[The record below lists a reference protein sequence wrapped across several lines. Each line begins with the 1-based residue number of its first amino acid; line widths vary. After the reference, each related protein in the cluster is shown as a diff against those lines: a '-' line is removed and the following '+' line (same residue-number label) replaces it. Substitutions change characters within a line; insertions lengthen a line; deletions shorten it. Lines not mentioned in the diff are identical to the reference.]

1 MFNFKFEFI
10 NRIKKTLFPFYKN
23 SEIQFIFSKLQEDFP
38 TKPKKAMFV
47 GGCVRKHLSNEK
59 IDDID
64 IATSLTTDQIK
75 EKFKKTKLKI
85 VDSGIKHGTIT
96 IVSKNFKFEIT
107 TLRKDVKTD
116 GRHAEI
122 EYTENWQTDSERRD
136 FTINAIY
143 LDNKG
148 NLFDPQLGTID
159 LKNRNIKFIGDPNK
173 RIEEDYLRI
182 IRFIRFS
189 IEYESEAESSTLEA
203 IKLNLNGVR
212 KISKERILNELI
224 KILKNE
230 NFINIIN
237 KKNLKEVFLLIF
249 PEFKYFERLNY
260 LKKLQNRLNLNY
272 KIILSILLIDGKD
285 NHEYFAHKY
294 NISNDLRQFLKY
306 TSDNY
311 KTMLENKNFFKNDLK
326 KNIYLIGKENLK
338 ILNFLKFSENKKNKL
353 DEYLNIFQRIQSLN
367 IPKFTIDGS
376 YLKKHGMNEGL
387 LMGKT
392 LKILEKEW
400 LKNDFKISREK
411 ILEIIK
417 KQLS

>member
-159 LKNRNIKFIGDPNK
+159 LKNRNIKFK
-173 RIEEDYLRI
+173 
-182 IRFIRFS
+182 
-189 IEYESEAESSTLEA
+189 SEAESSTLEA

-400 LKNDFKISREK
+400 LKNDFKISKEK